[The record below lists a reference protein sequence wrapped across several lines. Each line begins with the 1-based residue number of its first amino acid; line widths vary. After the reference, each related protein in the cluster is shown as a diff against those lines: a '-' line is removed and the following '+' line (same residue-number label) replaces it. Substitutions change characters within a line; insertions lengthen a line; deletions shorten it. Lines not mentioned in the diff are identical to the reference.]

1 MQALYLPQPLRHFVM
16 LSAPDF
22 EQKKIIVAMLSHGE
36 RMSFKNDNIII
47 TSKDGIRHQSSCYR
61 LFALFIVGH
70 ITVTSGLLQ
79 RAKKFG
85 FSITL
90 MTHGLIP
97 YGSWLAK
104 AEGNVLLR
112 RKQYAYNKMDIAQH
126 VIQNKI
132 DQQICALNKRRNKS
146 SELKEGIASLKS
158 YRKRLRSSDLELQEI
173 LGLEGIASRVY
184 FAHMFDDMNW
194 KGRKPRV
201 KHDITNLLLDIGYTQ
216 LFHLMDAMLNLY
228 GFDTY
233 QGVYHQTFY
242 QRKSLVCD
250 LVEPFRSIIDLQ
262 VRKAFKLGQVHEDD
276 FSFVNGQYRIFGE
289 KAKPYIALLLKSLLE
304 HKQEM
309 FLYVQSYYRAF
320 MKDAD
325 IEQFPVFQGR

>member
-1 MQALYLPQPLRHFVM
+1 M

-47 TSKDGIRHQSSCYR
+47 TGKDGVRHQSSCYR
-61 LFALFIVGH
+61 LFALFIIGH
-70 ITVTSGLLQ
+70 ITITSGLLQ

-97 YGSWLAK
+97 YGSWMAQ

-112 RKQYAYNKMDIAQH
+112 RKQYAYDKLDIARYLIKNKIEQQESALKARRKKSEALKKA
-126 VIQNKI
+126 IQNI
-132 DQQICALNKRRNKS
+132 
-146 SELKEGIASLKS
+146 KEYKQ
-158 YRKRLRSSDLELQEI
+158 RLDSTKLDLQEI
-173 LGLEGIASRVY
+173 LGIEGIASRVY
-184 FAHMFDDMNW
+184 FAHMFDEMNW

-201 KHDITNLLLDIGYTQ
+201 KHDVTNLLLDIGYTQ
-216 LFHLMDAMLNLY
+216 LFHMMDALLNLY

-250 LVEPFRSIIDLQ
+250 LVEPFRATIDLQ
-262 VRKAFKLGQVHEDD
+262 VRKSFKLGQIRESD
-276 FSFVNGQYRIFGE
+276 FSYVNGQYRIFGE
-289 KAKPYIALLLKSLLE
+289 KAKPYITLLLKALLE

-309 FLYVQSYYRAF
+309 FMYVQSYYRAF
-320 MKDAD
+320 MKEKCIAD
-325 IEQFPVFQGR
+325 YPVFELKTC

>member
-1 MQALYLPQPLRHFVM
+1 
-16 LSAPDF
+16 
-22 EQKKIIVAMLSHGE
+22 
-36 RMSFKNDNIII
+36 
-47 TSKDGIRHQSSCYR
+47 
-61 LFALFIVGH
+61 
-70 ITVTSGLLQ
+70 
-79 RAKKFG
+79 
-85 FSITL
+85 

-104 AEGNVLLR
+104 AEGNVVLR
-112 RKQYAYNKMDIAQH
+112 RKQYAYHDMKIAKH
-126 VIQNKI
+126 IISNKI
-132 DQQICALNKRRNKS
+132 NQQIEALKMRRKKS
-146 SELKEGIASLKS
+146 PTLKKAIVSLKD
-158 YRKRLRSSDLELQEI
+158 YQKRLHTSENLDLQEV
-173 LGLEGIASRVY
+173 LGIEGIASRVY
-184 FAHMFDDMNW
+184 FPQMFDEMSW

-216 LFHLMDAMLNLY
+216 LFHLMDALLNLY

-250 LVEPFRSIIDLQ
+250 LVEPFRCIIDLQ
-262 VRKAFKLGQVHEDD
+262 VRKSFKLGQIHEDD

-289 KAKPYIALLLKSLLE
+289 AAKPYIAILLKAILE

-320 MKDAD
+320 MTDKN
-325 IEQFPVFQGR
+325 IEEYPVFGG